1 MHGNAQPLRPRHSE
15 NSVCSSNPIFGAS
28 TSSAFLYSQFY
39 FCSHYSVNGCLAPL
53 CSVDGLAVTTVEGLG
68 TVKGGLDPVQVR
80 IFFIAGEL

>member
-1 MHGNAQPLRPRHSE
+1 
-15 NSVCSSNPIFGAS
+15 
-28 TSSAFLYSQFY
+28 
-39 FCSHYSVNGCLAPL
+39 VNGCLAPL